1 MQQQKQPSATHIS
14 MPYMAL
20 LLLHHDESADAVAG
34 IVDTS
39 AERVGGAFDSIA
51 DSYGITPSAF
61 PYHLHF
67 LPKLDAATSSQFP
80 AISIS
85 SFAYLLY
92 SSQQLSIHL
101 FDQ

>member
-61 PYHLHF
+61 PFHLHF
-67 LPKLDAATSSQFP
+67 LPKLNAATSSQFP
-80 AISIS
+80 AI
-85 SFAYLLY
+85 
-92 SSQQLSIHL
+92 
-101 FDQ
+101 